1 MVKLKVSLQRMI
13 YLNSASPSERW
24 SLPGISQ
31 PTVSAPFCG
40 EAMEIIA

>member
-1 MVKLKVSLQRMI
+1 MVRVKVLLQRMI

-24 SLPGISQ
+24 SLPGIFQ
-31 PTVSAPFCG
+31 PTVPAPFCG